1 MAPQKLNPS
10 SSTPLY
16 KQVYTILKSRIA
28 NGELKPGDK
37 IPTENELIQEYGV
50 SRITIRAAISE
61 LVEDRVLER
70 AQGKGT
76 FVCKPKDAYQADDSH
91 GFTQSCYLSGK
102 IPKTTLLTLEYVL
115 PSPKVQSFLQLR
127 DGAPTLLSRRLR
139 FADNEPILIESN
151 YYAPCLSFLEKEDLS
166 GSLFNILHQ
175 HGYSIVTQARSLDVC
190 TANKEEAALL
200 NVKRGSPLLLFTD
213 YQLDGEGKP
222 LFFSKQVYCTER
234 LKFYI

>member
-1 MAPQKLNPS
+1 MC
-10 SSTPLY
+10 
-16 KQVYTILKSRIA
+16 
-28 NGELKPGDK
+28 
-37 IPTENELIQEYGV
+37 
-50 SRITIRAAISE
+50 IR
-61 LVEDRVLER
+61 DR
-70 AQGKGT
+70 
-76 FVCKPKDAYQADDSH
+76 ADDSH

-127 DGAPTLLSRRLR
+127 DGEPTLLSRRLR